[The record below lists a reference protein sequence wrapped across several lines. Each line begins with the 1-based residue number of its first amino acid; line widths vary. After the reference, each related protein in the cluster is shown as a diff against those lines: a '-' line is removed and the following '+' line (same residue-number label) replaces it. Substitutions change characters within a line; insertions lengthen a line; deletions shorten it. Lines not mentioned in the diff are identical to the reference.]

1 MLFKKNYIFFT
12 ILWITLCGTPAQAKL
27 TADDVAAKVFHRNV
41 GEDMQLQG
49 TMELISKN
57 GHIRTR
63 EFISLRKDGNKS
75 RKVLIRFLSPA
86 DIKDTGFLVLENTAN
101 NKTQQHLYLPALQ
114 RTRRIV
120 SSQMSRSFVNSDY
133 SYEDMQRHPLS
144 EWNYQLDKETTLNGQ
159 KCYLLISNAK
169 TGTNTQYSKII
180 SWVDKNTYI
189 PLKSEMYDKNHK
201 LLKTYNVV
209 KTDVIQGIPTE
220 LIVVMENHS
229 DQHKTRLTTLKIA
242 YNNNLADRFFT
253 TRALEK

>member
-1 MLFKKNYIFFT
+1 MMICLSFWS
-12 ILWITLCGTPAQAKL
+12 LPAQAEL
-27 TADDVAAKVFHRNV
+27 TADEVASKVFHRDV

-57 GHIRTR
+57 GHVRTR
-63 EFISLRKDGNKS
+63 QFISLRKDDEES

-86 DIKDTGFLVLENTAN
+86 DIKDTGFLVLENTIT

-144 EWNYQLDKETTLNGQ
+144 EWTYQLEKEVTLDGK
-159 KCYLLISNAK
+159 KCYLLHSNAK
-169 TGTNTQYSKII
+169 SDTTTQYNKII
-180 SWVDKNTYI
+180 SWVDKKNFM
-189 PLKSEMYDKNHK
+189 PLKSEMYDNNNK
-201 LLKTYNVV
+201 LIKTYEVV
-209 KTDVIQGIPTE
+209 KSDSIQGIPTE
-220 LIVVMENHS
+220 LIVVMENHT

-242 YNNNLADRFFT
+242 YNNNLPDRFFT